1 MKHIKRLSFILAILM
16 IFSLVAPLG
25 NIASNSSTQND
36 SASVDV
42 YYLHDYVGESI
53 NYSFYLK
60 NNSSSTIDLSEVTVR
75 YWYTR
80 GQPRR
85 EQFAKYS
92 TIDENNHLQPMFITV
107 SEYEDADTVFELSF
121 ENYKDH
127 YIEPGEKS
135 FKVEVK
141 IWEEGGDLSQYNN
154 YSFVNIDNSKNID
167 NSTDIDNSTNIDNS
181 TDNYVHN
188 PNITIYTNNYYIGG
202 EEPGF
207 NTGDDTAAIIF
218 DDKNFNGSSVSLKQG
233 LYSTKLLE
241 KLGFDDNDISS
252 ILVKNGYRITL
263 FEENYFNYY
272 NPDASKLALIANN
285 SNLSTNNFN
294 NITSSIIVEK
304 IGDEIEIPK
313 PPIVIDDGDDE
324 DEDDKDDED
333 KDDPKLPGGIVI
345 DTNVSI
351 STDQMKYTEGQ
362 IITYTIDYAN
372 IYNIETGPMVI
383 EAQIPEYTKIF
394 DETTGIVEEDTIR
407 WEFDKFEPKET
418 GKLQYKVEVDELDVP
433 EVMSLNTTRIKPVED
448 ILEKPENAESTI
460 AVLLFSSQNNTG
472 RHSQYI
478 IGYPDGKF
486 KPSNNITRAE
496 IATVFARISGVN
508 NPNKTGELFP
518 DVDENHWASG
528 FIAVATKDLNLFSGY
543 PDGTFKPDTPI
554 TRAELATLTAKY
566 LEINATEPIEDKF
579 EDSKHHWARNFI
591 GEAYRY
597 QIISGYPDGT
607 FKPDSHLTRAESV
620 TMVNNMTYRG
630 PLVTSTQT
638 FPDVYSSHWAFG
650 NIESATRSYEFLRT
664 ANGNE
669 VLKSETFLYTINDVG
684 LAVLR

>member
-1 MKHIKRLSFILAILM
+1 MKHIKRLSFILAMLM

-36 SASVDV
+36 STGVDI

-53 NYSFYLK
+53 SYSFYLK

-85 EQFAKYS
+85 EQHAKYS
-92 TIDENNHLQPMFITV
+92 TIDENNHLKPMFVTI
-107 SEYEDADTVFELSF
+107 SEYQDADTVFELSF
-121 ENYKDH
+121 ENYKGH
-127 YIEPGEKS
+127 FIKPGERS
-135 FKVEVK
+135 FKVEVR

-154 YSFVNIDNSKNID
+154 YSYVNIDNS
-167 NSTDIDNSTNIDNS
+167 TNTYI
-181 TDNYVHN
+181 YN

-207 NTGDDTAAIIF
+207 NTGDDTAGIIF
-218 DDKNFNGSSVSLKQG
+218 NEKNYNGSSVSLKQG
-233 LYSTKLLE
+233 LYTTKLLE
-241 KLGFDDNDISS
+241 ELGVDDNDISS

-272 NPDASKLALIANN
+272 NPDASKLKLISNN
-285 SNLSTNNFN
+285 PNLSINNFN

-313 PPIVIDDGDDE
+313 PPIVIDDDDE
-324 DEDDKDDED
+324 DDED

-345 DTNVSI
+345 DTNVSM
-351 STDQMKYTEGQ
+351 STDKMKYTEGQ

-407 WEFDKFEPKET
+407 WEFDKFEPQET
-418 GKLQYKVEVDELDVP
+418 GKLIYKVEVDELDVP
-433 EVMSLNTTRIKPVED
+433 EVISMNTARIKPVED

-478 IGYPDGKF
+478 VGYPDGTF

-496 IATVFARISGVN
+496 IATIFARISGIN
-508 NPNKTGELFP
+508 SPNSTGNLFP
-518 DVDENHWASG
+518 DVDESHWASG
-528 FIAVATKDLNLFSGY
+528 FIAVATRDLNLFSGY
-543 PDGTFKPDTPI
+543 PDGTFRPDTPI

-597 QIISGYPDGT
+597 QIVSGYPDGT

-630 PLVTSTQT
+630 PLVTSSQT

-650 NIESATRSYEFLRT
+650 NVESATRSYEFVRT

-669 VLKSETFLYTINDVG
+669 VLKSETFLYTINDTG
-684 LAVLR
+684 IAVLR